1 MEVRQ
6 FDGCVESVEL
16 HECTLLNIPWKLSGE
31 LAIEDSLGLS
41 TSKRLDHASIV
52 NNLFTIVKT
61 ATSKPKDR
69 PLFGSRWCGRLGKLR
84 TKVSVSAADPSA
96 F

>member
-16 HECTLLNIPWKLSGE
+16 HECTLLNIPWKLSRE
-31 LAIEDSLGLS
+31 LAMEDSLGLN
-41 TSKRLDHASIV
+41 TSKRLDHAPIV

-61 ATSKPKDR
+61 ATSRPKD
-69 PLFGSRWCGRLGKLR
+69 PALR
-84 TKVSVSAADPSA
+84 RGTSAA
-96 F
+96 